1 MFLLGGLS
9 EKHPMDY
16 ETLKSMTFK
25 SGDKILFKRGD
36 IFYGSFELWHV
47 IVDNSITTLSA
58 YGDTQKGR
66 PILSAYKI
74 INKIDL
80 TNVTKFSGVK
90 DITPDSTKVGFM
102 EIKNKT
108 KYYNLKAN
116 LSELTQLYDFCSDDR
131 YLFVRTNGATPF
143 EELGEL
149 KLASKIKILFID
161 SNVKIENLHLLGTGY
176 HGIRGKK
183 INENVEIVGNVIEN
197 IGGSFLEENE
207 RYGNGINFFETEV
220 KNVKI
225 HKNIIRN
232 VYDVA
237 FTIQGNQG
245 CGTNVTLTKNI
256 FCLNSQ
262 DSEIWETHA
271 ATGVY
276 NYFFEDNISFMQGR
290 GWGYLA
296 RKDKY
301 CASHILFWGYNFY
314 DNVTQKTDIYL
325 RHNYV
330 YNPRRIYY
338 ITTQKNT
345 DILFQ
350 KENCIKSDFNHYY
363 MNNDSFVYN
372 NIYDFSSR
380 NDFILDYNKD
390 KNSEFIF
397 LDKID
402 PKLVDKI
409 ENSLDYNELRKIFFN
424 EEEKEDKNKKSNS
437 HVILIII
444 IVIFLIGMA
453 FDGILIYREIEKI
466 KIKAKNMKIKRL
478 KIFMI

>member
-1 MFLLGGLS
+1 
-9 EKHPMDY
+9 
-16 ETLKSMTFK
+16 
-25 SGDKILFKRGD
+25 
-36 IFYGSFELWHV
+36 
-47 IVDNSITTLSA
+47 
-58 YGDTQKGR
+58 
-66 PILSAYKI
+66 
-74 INKIDL
+74 
-80 TNVTKFSGVK
+80 
-90 DITPDSTKVGFM
+90 
-102 EIKNKT
+102 
-108 KYYNLKAN
+108 
-116 LSELTQLYDFCSDDR
+116 
-131 YLFVRTNGATPF
+131 
-143 EELGEL
+143 
-149 KLASKIKILFID
+149 
-161 SNVKIENLHLLGTGY
+161 
-176 HGIRGKK
+176 
-183 INENVEIVGNVIEN
+183 
-197 IGGSFLEENE
+197 
-207 RYGNGINFFETEV
+207 
-220 KNVKI
+220 
-225 HKNIIRN
+225 
-232 VYDVA
+232 
-237 FTIQGNQG
+237 
-245 CGTNVTLTKNI
+245 
-256 FCLNSQ
+256 
-262 DSEIWETHA
+262 
-271 ATGVY
+271 
-276 NYFFEDNISFMQGR
+276 
-290 GWGYLA
+290 
-296 RKDKY
+296 
-301 CASHILFWGYNFY
+301 
-314 DNVTQKTDIYL
+314 VTQKTDIYL

>member
-1 MFLLGGLS
+1 MNDLIANKNTYYVSTNGNSEGGLS

-102 EIKNKT
+102 EINNKT

-116 LSELTQLYDFCSDDR
+116 LSELTQPYDFCSDDR

-149 KLASKIKILFID
+149 KLASKIKILVID

-183 INENVEIVGNVIEN
+183 INENVEIVGNVKEN

-232 VYDVA
+232 VYVVA
-237 FTIQGNQG
+237 FTIQGKQG

-276 NYFFEDNISFMQGR
+276 NYFFDDNISFMQGR

-296 RKDKY
+296 RKDQY
-301 CASHILFWGYNFY
+301 CASHILFWGYNFD
-314 DNVTQKTDIYL
+314 DNVTQKTDIYF

-345 DILFQ
+345 DIFFQ

-372 NIYDFSSR
+372 NIYDFPSR
-380 NDFILDYNKD
+380 NDLF
-390 KNSEFIF
+390 
-397 LDKID
+397 
-402 PKLVDKI
+402 
-409 ENSLDYNELRKIFFN
+409 
-424 EEEKEDKNKKSNS
+424 
-437 HVILIII
+437 LIII
-444 IVIFLIGMA
+444 
-453 FDGILIYREIEKI
+453 RI
-466 KIKAKNMKIKRL
+466 KILNL
-478 KIFMI
+478 FF

>member
-1 MFLLGGLS
+1 MIS
-9 EKHPMDY
+9 
-16 ETLKSMTFK
+16 
-25 SGDKILFKRGD
+25 
-36 IFYGSFELWHV
+36 V
-47 IVDNSITTLSA
+47 
-58 YGDTQKGR
+58 
-66 PILSAYKI
+66 
-74 INKIDL
+74 
-80 TNVTKFSGVK
+80 
-90 DITPDSTKVGFM
+90 
-102 EIKNKT
+102 
-108 KYYNLKAN
+108 
-116 LSELTQLYDFCSDDR
+116 DR

-183 INENVEIVGNVIEN
+183 INENVEIVGNVKEN

-232 VYDVA
+232 VYVVA
-237 FTIQGNQG
+237 FTIQGKQG

-276 NYFFEDNISFMQGR
+276 NYFFDDNISFMQGR

-372 NIYDFSSR
+372 NIYDFPSR
-380 NDFILDYNKD
+380 NDLF
-390 KNSEFIF
+390 
-397 LDKID
+397 
-402 PKLVDKI
+402 
-409 ENSLDYNELRKIFFN
+409 
-424 EEEKEDKNKKSNS
+424 
-437 HVILIII
+437 LIII
-444 IVIFLIGMA
+444 
-453 FDGILIYREIEKI
+453 RI
-466 KIKAKNMKIKRL
+466 KILNL
-478 KIFMI
+478 FF

>member
-1 MFLLGGLS
+1 
-9 EKHPMDY
+9 
-16 ETLKSMTFK
+16 
-25 SGDKILFKRGD
+25 
-36 IFYGSFELWHV
+36 
-47 IVDNSITTLSA
+47 
-58 YGDTQKGR
+58 
-66 PILSAYKI
+66 
-74 INKIDL
+74 
-80 TNVTKFSGVK
+80 
-90 DITPDSTKVGFM
+90 
-102 EIKNKT
+102 
-108 KYYNLKAN
+108 
-116 LSELTQLYDFCSDDR
+116 
-131 YLFVRTNGATPF
+131 
-143 EELGEL
+143 
-149 KLASKIKILFID
+149 
-161 SNVKIENLHLLGTGY
+161 LHLLGTGY

-232 VYDVA
+232 VYVVA
-237 FTIQGNQG
+237 FTIQGKQG

-276 NYFFEDNISFMQGR
+276 NYFFDDNISFMQGR